1 MERVKKCFSNIIFF
15 SKDVDTSMFSPN
27 IVYSGLLDSY
37 NFSFVDALLV
47 VNMSI
52 GIARRRETL
61 CNKCTNICIL
71 NNQIKLLLE
80 FGYRDDKN
88 IIKKG
93 SVSIGLLNMDAKVH
107 ITTLFPPCCNFMDAK
122 VLNFN
127 LLFPE
132 CDCLFVD
139 VKMNIADESHFTP
152 RYLFV
157 SPLQDN

>member
-1 MERVKKCFSNIIFF
+1 
-15 SKDVDTSMFSPN
+15 MFLPN

-37 NFSFVDALLV
+37 NFSFVDALLA

-61 CNKCTNICIL
+61 CNKCTNICIF

-80 FGYRDDKN
+80 FGYRDDNN

-127 LLFPE
+127 LLFSE
-132 CDCLFVD
+132 CECFFVD
-139 VKMNIADESHFTP
+139 VKCI
-152 RYLFV
+152 
-157 SPLQDN
+157 